1 MVLMKKATPMAAF
14 LCSLK
19 TNVFNKFIKSVN
31 YKFLSKAI
39 FMRIKGNI
47 TGVPYQALL
56 GNVLP
61 SIDFRNLD
69 INSAPPTFWLN
80 YGLMNGFA
88 VSKWVSPKRTRS
100 YPYERVYNTLSANKK
115 ITIIPIIKDEGSAG
129 DRDFIQWDTISL
141 MSLLDIFVIF
151 AYYSDAERHPT
162 RDNKITNQKLD
173 DIFIKSKIAEIASYH
188 SSALHWNLKELNAQ
202 NFHNLIESV
211 KTSYNRIGSNL
222 NISMHNVSGIDN
234 FRNNITTD
242 MNLFKQFSRDKAQQA
257 QQREFVTVQPKEL
270 LSTATKAKITIKN
283 YLGGEYFFTVDEVK
297 LTDQQV
303 YLIEAKHSNSSILP
317 SLSDIKDGL
326 LKLVLYCNLE
336 NVTVDDVPM
345 SSKAVLKLTSKH
357 IIGGINNYSD
367 QTQLNYFYQN
377 NPSVFSKQNFISELF
392 YEANQN
398 NIMVVIG
405 DFSV

>member
-1 MVLMKKATPMAAF
+1 
-14 LCSLK
+14 
-19 TNVFNKFIKSVN
+19 
-31 YKFLSKAI
+31 
-39 FMRIKGNI
+39 MRIHGSI
-47 TGVPYQALL
+47 TGIHYQPYLC
-56 GNVLP
+56 NSLP
-61 SIDFRNLD
+61 IYDFSTFD
-69 INSAPPTFWLN
+69 INLTQPTFLLS
-80 YGLMNGFA
+80 YGQNNNFA

-100 YPYERVYNTLSANKK
+100 YPYERVYNTLAFNKK
-115 ITIIPIIKDEGSAG
+115 ITVIPIVKDEGSAG
-129 DRDFIQWDTISL
+129 DRDFIQWDTVSL
-141 MSLLDIFVIF
+141 MSLLDIFVVF
-151 AYYSDAERHPT
+151 AYYSEADNHLSRA
-162 RDNKITNQKLD
+162 NKITNQRLD
-173 DIFIKSKIAEIASYH
+173 DGFVKHKISEIAQYH

-202 NFHNLIESV
+202 NFHDLIEKV
-211 KTSYNRIGSNL
+211 KTSYERISNSL
-222 NISMHNVSGIDN
+222 GVSMHGENGIDK
-234 FRNNITTD
+234 FRNNITND

-303 YLIEAKHSNSSILP
+303 YLIEAKHSNASILP

-336 NVTVDDVPM
+336 NVTVDDIPM

-357 IIGGINNYSD
+357 IIGWITNYSD
-367 QTQLNYFYQN
+367 QAQLNYFYQN
-377 NPSVFSKQNFISELF
+377 NPLVFSKQNFISELF

>member
-1 MVLMKKATPMAAF
+1 V
-14 LCSLK
+14 
-19 TNVFNKFIKSVN
+19 
-31 YKFLSKAI
+31 
-39 FMRIKGNI
+39 G
-47 TGVPYQALL
+47 
-56 GNVLP
+56 
-61 SIDFRNLD
+61 
-69 INSAPPTFWLN
+69 
-80 YGLMNGFA
+80 
-88 VSKWVSPKRTRS
+88 
-100 YPYERVYNTLSANKK
+100 
-115 ITIIPIIKDEGSAG
+115 
-129 DRDFIQWDTISL
+129 
-141 MSLLDIFVIF
+141 
-151 AYYSDAERHPT
+151 YYSDAERHPT

-222 NISMHNVSGIDN
+222 NISMHNVSGIDK
-234 FRNNITTD
+234 FGNNITND

-303 YLIEAKHSNSSILP
+303 YLIEAKHSNASILP

-336 NVTVDDVPM
+336 NVTVDDIPM

-357 IIGGINNYSD
+357 IIGWITNYSD
-367 QTQLNYFYQN
+367 QAQLNYFYQN
-377 NPSVFSKQNFISELF
+377 NPLVFSKQNFISELF

>member
-1 MVLMKKATPMAAF
+1 
-14 LCSLK
+14 
-19 TNVFNKFIKSVN
+19 
-31 YKFLSKAI
+31 
-39 FMRIKGNI
+39 MRIKGNI

-222 NISMHNVSGIDN
+222 NISMHNVSGIDK
-234 FRNNITTD
+234 FGNNITND

-303 YLIEAKHSNSSILP
+303 YLIEAKHSNASILP